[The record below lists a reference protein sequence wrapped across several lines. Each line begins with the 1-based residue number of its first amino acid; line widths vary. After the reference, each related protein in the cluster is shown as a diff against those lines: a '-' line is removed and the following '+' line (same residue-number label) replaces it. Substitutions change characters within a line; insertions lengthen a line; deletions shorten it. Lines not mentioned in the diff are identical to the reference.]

1 MRSLPPSSRSVPRNE
16 HPGISPEPLTCVS
29 RLSHDAITPLH
40 SGLDHTL
47 LFASAQFSIQV
58 TLKGRLRNTVCSHA
72 KIEPAVGIQPTLR
85 WRASHRYV
93 PVHQAGEIYFTVGA
107 FSYRR
112 TPIIE
117 NTTKPSFCSKSVR
130 YEIFPS
136 IERPV

>member
-1 MRSLPPSSRSVPRNE
+1 MTQL
-16 HPGISPEPLTCVS
+16 L
-29 RLSHDAITPLH
+29 PLH

-58 TLKGRLRNTVCSHA
+58 TLKAGCGILYVPY

-107 FSYRR
+107 FFARPADS
-112 TPIIE
+112 IIE
-117 NTTKPSFCSKSVR
+117 NTTKPSFCSKSVVR
-130 YEIFPS
+130 DLSFDRAPRVETG
-136 IERPV
+136 